1 MDNSEFIQSFKNNAE
16 PLVSI
21 KNLLI
26 ELSKHTQ
33 KTLSKTAQDVLSLLI
48 GYKQNGAY
56 LNSFSYCSIYD
67 LSQKDVI
74 SISMQSDFSDS
85 QNYLKEPLEQAIA
98 KNSADIEDLNNLAV
112 NRREFIER
120 LKVFNITLL
129 NPVTPISTQLISQN
143 KGDYISLYD
152 LIEWAKN
159 ETGFN
164 YTDTANDILR
174 IIGDRYI
181 SLYREY
187 GGLKPCIE
195 TDKQS
200 FKNALQFMAKNN
212 GYEEIFDDDI
222 PF

>member
-152 LIEWAKN
+152 LIERAKN

-200 FKNALQFMAKNN
+200 FKNALQFVAKNN

>member
-85 QNYLKEPLEQAIA
+85 
-98 KNSADIEDLNNLAV
+98 
-112 NRREFIER
+112 
-120 LKVFNITLL
+120 
-129 NPVTPISTQLISQN
+129 
-143 KGDYISLYD
+143 
-152 LIEWAKN
+152 
-159 ETGFN
+159 
-164 YTDTANDILR
+164 
-174 IIGDRYI
+174 
-181 SLYREY
+181 
-187 GGLKPCIE
+187 
-195 TDKQS
+195 
-200 FKNALQFMAKNN
+200 
-212 GYEEIFDDDI
+212 
-222 PF
+222 

>member
-85 QNYLKEPLEQAIA
+85 QNYLREPLEQGIA
-98 KNSADIEDLNNLAV
+98 KNSADIEGLNSLGV

-200 FKNALQFMAKNN
+200 FKNALQFVAKNN